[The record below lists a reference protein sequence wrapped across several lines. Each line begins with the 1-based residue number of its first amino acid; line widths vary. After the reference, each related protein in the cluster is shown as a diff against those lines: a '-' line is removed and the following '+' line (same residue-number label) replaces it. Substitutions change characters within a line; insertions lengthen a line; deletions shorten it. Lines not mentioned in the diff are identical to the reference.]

1 MTKNEAK
8 IIKSLQEKKKRNELG
23 LFLVEGAKNVIELL
37 NSDFEIENLFITE
50 DFLDKNENI
59 LKNLPSRLRFG
70 ETQYE
75 IATQEELEKNG
86 SLESNDSAIAIVKQK
101 ENSPLLSSP
110 TFLSFPRFI
119 SSFVER
125 RRESSSDSLD
135 PGRSLSSCKRGPA
148 FEDDEED
155 EIILALDEIKDP
167 GNLGTIIRI
176 ADWYGIKK
184 IIASNDTVDFYNPK
198 VISATKGSFTRVQI
212 FYTDLVETLPKIGLP
227 IFGTFMK
234 GENVHTFDFP
244 KSGIL
249 IMGNESKG
257 ISEKIEKLITRK
269 ITIPSFGKAESLN
282 VSIATAI
289 VLDNWKR
296 K

>member
-1 MTKNEAK
+1 MLTKNQQK
-8 IIKSLQEKKKRNELG
+8 LIKSLQEKKNRIELG

-37 NSDFEIENLFITE
+37 NSGFEIENLFITE
-50 DFLDKNENI
+50 DFYNKNEDI
-59 LKNLPSRLRFG
+59 LNNPPSRLRFG

-101 ENSPLLSSP
+101 ENSPLA
-110 TFLSFPRFI
+110 FPR
-119 SSFVER
+119 R
-125 RRESSSDSLD
+125 MESIPSVIASKAWQSTE
-135 PGRSLSSCKRGPA
+135 S
-148 FEDDEED
+148 EN

-212 FYTDLVETLPKIGLP
+212 FYTDLAETLPKIELP
-227 IFGTFMK
+227 IFGTFMS
-234 GENVHTFDFP
+234 GDNVHTFDFP

-257 ISEKIEKLITRK
+257 ISEKIEKLITKK
-269 ITIPSFGKAESLN
+269 ITIPSFGQAESLN

-289 VLDNWKR
+289 VLDNWLNQSTMN
-296 K
+296 